1 MLSRQVFKRS
11 CVMIGIVKIF
21 MGMFSELS
29 GNPPPKSYETVIEM
43 TPAGE
48 KDQSV
53 ATFHDVSTA
62 DQNNKVDAV

>member
-1 MLSRQVFKRS
+1 
-11 CVMIGIVKIF
+11 MIGIVRVFVGI
-21 MGMFSELS
+21 FSELS

-43 TPAGE
+43 SPAGE

-62 DQNNKVDAV
+62 DQNNKADTV